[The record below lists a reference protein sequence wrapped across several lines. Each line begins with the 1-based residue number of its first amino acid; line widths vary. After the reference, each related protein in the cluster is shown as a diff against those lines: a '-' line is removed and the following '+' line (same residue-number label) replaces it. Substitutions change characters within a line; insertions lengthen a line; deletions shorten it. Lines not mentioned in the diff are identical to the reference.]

1 MKKTTKK
8 GKIISPEDREVLK
21 SLDILE
27 KVIGGLMASVAEL
40 QTKVESLKDQNIAL
54 LGKVEAL
61 ETEMT
66 NAFNR
71 LEAKIAAGFDTQPVI
86 DVIDAISQSQTDA
99 LAKVES
105 AIAQAQVTGV

>member
-8 GKIISPEDREVLK
+8 EKSISPEDREVLK

-27 KVIGGLMASVAEL
+27 KIIGGLMASVADV
-40 QTKVESLKDQNIAL
+40 QAKVESLKVQNAVL
-54 LGKVEAL
+54 LGKVDTL

-66 NAFNR
+66 SAFNR
-71 LEAKIAAGFDTQPVI
+71 LEEKIAAGFDTQPVI
-86 DVIDAISQSQTDA
+86 DVIDAVSQAQTDA